1 MPNRSRTKLRTALIG
16 CGKVAGTHALAW
28 QNLPMS
34 EFVGVCDRNPDRAA
48 RLAGRFGV
56 RPFVDLATMIQS
68 EAVDVLSVCTH
79 HTERVPLVEL
89 AARLGVHVIV
99 EKPITTTLEDCD
111 RCLTTAEAAGIQ
123 VGVVSQ
129 RRYYPPVQRMK
140 EILESGRIGRP
151 ILVEVTMLG
160 WRSEEY
166 YRSDHWRGTWKGE
179 GGGVLV
185 SQAPHYLDLM
195 CWLAGPVAEVYGN
208 WDTFNHSIEVDDTA
222 AAFLRFENGA
232 LGTLVLSNSQKPGL
246 YGRIH
251 IHTSSGASIGAETDS
266 GSPFISGV
274 STHADPPFN
283 DLWTVPG
290 EEHFLD
296 EWKTE
301 ERLRD
306 CDVMTHYHELQ
317 LGEFLSSVLAN
328 QSPSADGLAGRR
340 VVELFTAI
348 YHCRKLKMPVQLPI
362 PRTHSLLS

>member
-1 MPNRSRTKLRTALIG
+1 MADQFPTKLRTAIIG
-16 CGKVAGTHALAW
+16 CGKVAATHAAAW
-28 QNLPMS
+28 RNLPAS
-34 EFVGVCDRNPDRAA
+34 EFVAVCDRNPHRAEA
-48 RLAGRFGV
+48 LAAQFGV
-56 RPFVDLATMIQS
+56 RPYSDLGKMLNS
-68 EAVDVLSVCTH
+68 ESVDVLSICTH
-79 HTERVPLVEL
+79 HTERVPLIET
-89 AARLGVHVIV
+89 AARAGVHVIA
-99 EKPITTTLEDCD
+99 EKPITTTIEDCD
-111 RCLTTAEAAGIQ
+111 RCLAMAEKAGIQ

-129 RRYYPPVQRMK
+129 RRYYPAVQRMK
-140 EILESGRIGRP
+140 DILVSGRIGRP

-166 YRSDHWRGTWKGE
+166 YRSDHWRGTWRGE

-195 CWLAGPVAEVYGN
+195 CWLAGPALEVYGS

-232 LGTLVLSNSQKPGL
+232 LGTLALSNSQKPGL

-274 STHADPPFN
+274 STHAPPPFN

-290 EEHFLD
+290 EEHLL
-296 EWKTE
+296 EIWKEQDTQSG
-301 ERLRD
+301 L
-306 CDVMTHYHELQ
+306 DVMTHYHQLQ
-317 LGEFLSSVLAN
+317 LSDFLSAVRENRPPIL
-328 QSPSADGLAGRR
+328 DGLAGRR

-348 YHCRKLKMPVQLPI
+348 YRCRVQKAPVTLPL
-362 PRTHSLLS
+362 PHAHSFSS